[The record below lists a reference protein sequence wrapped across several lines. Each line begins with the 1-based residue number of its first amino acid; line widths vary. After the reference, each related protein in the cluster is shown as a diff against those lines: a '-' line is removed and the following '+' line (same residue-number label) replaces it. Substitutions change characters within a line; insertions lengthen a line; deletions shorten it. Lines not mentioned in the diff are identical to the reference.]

1 MLTAPEI
8 LWLRS
13 RIIRMRA
20 LLRYAKDT
28 RVEAGLRELI
38 GEGESRLEWL
48 EEQARA
54 QRSVTQHE
62 GRLTQSRAAVP
73 DEHQPG
79 CFALEEERG
88 GSWRGSDVPAIKE
101 ARPTL

>member
-1 MLTAPEI
+1 MPTAPEI

-20 LLRYAKDT
+20 LLRYAKDS

-38 GEGESRLEWL
+38 GEGEARLEKL

-54 QRSVTQHE
+54 
-62 GRLTQSRAAVP
+62 
-73 DEHQPG
+73 
-79 CFALEEERG
+79 RG
-88 GSWRGSDVPAIKE
+88 GLPKSGAGLSQS
-101 ARPTL
+101 TL

>member
-1 MLTAPEI
+1 MPTAPEI

-20 LLRYAKDT
+20 LLRYAKDS

-38 GEGESRLEWL
+38 SEGEARLDWL

-54 QRSVTQHE
+54 QRYIT
-62 GRLTQSRAAVP
+62 
-73 DEHQPG
+73 
-79 CFALEEERG
+79 
-88 GSWRGSDVPAIKE
+88 E
-101 ARPTL
+101 ADATSLISL